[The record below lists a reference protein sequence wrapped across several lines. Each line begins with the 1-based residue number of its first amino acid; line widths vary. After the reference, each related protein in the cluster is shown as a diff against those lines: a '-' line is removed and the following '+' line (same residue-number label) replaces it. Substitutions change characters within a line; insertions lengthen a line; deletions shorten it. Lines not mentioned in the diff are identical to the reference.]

1 MSGSQSE
8 SLRAR
13 ELSRT
18 DRFVLLVLEQSTC
31 RSDKSGAFL
40 HLYAGLVPLA
50 VVVCGAEAV
59 RALDMEGEPIEAGA
73 LRSRVPGLDALLE
86 PFLDASRSARLKN
99 WR

>member
-1 MSGSQSE
+1 MPGGQTE

-13 ELSRT
+13 EVSRT

-31 RSDKSGAFL
+31 RSGKGGAFL

-50 VVVCGAEAV
+50 LVVCGTDAV
-59 RALDMEGEPIEAGA
+59 LALDMEGEPIEAEA

-86 PFLDASRSARLKN
+86 PFLDASQVGQLMH

>member
-13 ELSRT
+13 ELRRT
-18 DRFVLLVLEQSTC
+18 DRFVLLVLEQSSC

-40 HLYAGLVPLA
+40 HLYAGLAPLA
-50 VVVCGAEAV
+50 LVVCSADAV
-59 RALDMEGEPIEAGA
+59 LALDMEGEPIEAEA

-86 PFLDASRSARLKN
+86 PFLDASQVGQLMH

>member
-1 MSGSQSE
+1 MPEKRSE

-18 DRFVLLVLEQSTC
+18 DRFVLLVLERSTC
-31 RSDKSGAFL
+31 RSDRSGAFL

-50 VVVCGAEAV
+50 LVVCSTDAIL
-59 RALDMEGEPIEAGA
+59 ALDMEGEPIEAGA
-73 LRSRVPGLDALLE
+73 LRSRVPGLDTLLE
-86 PFLDASRSARLKN
+86 PFLDASQVGQLMD